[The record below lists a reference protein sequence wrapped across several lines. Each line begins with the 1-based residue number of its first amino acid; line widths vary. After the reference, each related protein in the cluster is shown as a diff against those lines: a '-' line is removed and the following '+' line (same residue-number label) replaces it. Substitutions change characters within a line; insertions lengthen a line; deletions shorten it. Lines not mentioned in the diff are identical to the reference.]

1 MSRGAGNKFAKW
13 QARVPCVR
21 PLKDKE
27 KDDFEVYYS
36 KIIAKVT
43 KGRKSL
49 EYVYPGELVFA
60 KLKGYKCCPAL
71 IKGVSNNN
79 WLIVYFVLFMIELRF
94 IYKI

>member
-13 QARVPCVR
+13 QARVPCVK

-43 KGRKSL
+43 NSRKVPKRKPL
-49 EYVYPGELVFA
+49 EYFYDGELVFT
-60 KLKGYKCCPAL
+60 KLKEYKCFGQGS
-71 IKGVSNNN
+71 KQ
-79 WLIVYFVLFMIELRF
+79 
-94 IYKI
+94 